1 MLVIE
6 AATSAAATAHC
17 GGGGDD
23 RCGDKGLTAAATLA
37 TAARRCSDNLCM
49 RSAQGSTLV
58 HSKVFISFTGKVFIS
73 QAKFS
78 FHTTHSRPHPPGTD
92 RGIGPANLRHTAQES
107 ACEHAGSCSTA
118 CR

>member
-49 RSAQGSTLV
+49 RSAQGRTL

-78 FHTTHSRPHPPGTD
+78 FHTTHSRPHSPGTD

>member
-49 RSAQGSTLV
+49 RSAQGRTL

-73 QAKFS
+73 HDSLAAAR
-78 FHTTHSRPHPPGTD
+78 THPGQ
-92 RGIGPANLRHTAQES
+92 IL
-107 ACEHAGSCSTA
+107 
-118 CR
+118 

>member
-6 AATSAAATAHC
+6 AATSAAATA
-17 GGGGDD
+17 
-23 RCGDKGLTAAATLA
+23 AAAAMTDAVTKASPLLPPSPPPPVA
-37 TAARRCSDNLCM
+37 VPTICACEAPKGEHCTR
-49 RSAQGSTLV
+49 
-58 HSKVFISFTGKVFIS
+58 KFSFRS

-78 FHTTHSRPHPPGTD
+78 FHTTHSRPPALTRD
-92 RGIGPANLRHTAQES
+92 RYCRGIGQLIGPANLRHTAQES